1 MRLPHRLQGQKVKS
15 QGGAGAYCGGDLAAQ
30 LVTETWFTEIWCLCR
45 TLAQL
50 DVLQNATEHTILR
63 QKCQH
68 FLEREKF
75 SLNMPPVLQAR
86 HRILATTSE
95 SNGPVRKMCWDR
107 QSDLLAFDTSLFN
120 LTNLGNLSRE
130 LPCPC
135 NWQQVQRKK
144 ALSMILQSSPLLSN
158 KCMYVCMNLHCRG
171 STNNNKQR
179 GRRVR
184 PTRYAPARL

>member
-95 SNGPVRKMCWDR
+95 SNGPVRKCVGIVR
-107 QSDLLAFDTSLFN
+107 AICSRSIRHCLISLTWAICHVNFRAHV
-120 LTNLGNLSRE
+120 TGNRSSA
-130 LPCPC
+130 
-135 NWQQVQRKK
+135 KK